1 MGHNAKL
8 FALPVAEDV
17 NVRGA
22 IVVAVAEEW
31 GSKYKNCVKLVIFWY
46 SNYNRNQVSL
56 SNKILLPRFS
66 ILHILWQ
73 LCFTRSE
80 SPVAHLMYEKRPL
93 EGPFPNWFQEL
104 SHILFLIASLSV
116 AEIRDP

>member
-1 MGHNAKL
+1 MILFYQNYLSKLPEGAGVGGLGVVDVVFVVVAVVAVGLEVSSKTKNWKFDIFSSLMNKKLLIMGHNAKL

-46 SNYNRNQVSL
+46 SN
-56 SNKILLPRFS
+56 
-66 ILHILWQ
+66 
-73 LCFTRSE
+73 
-80 SPVAHLMYEKRPL
+80 
-93 EGPFPNWFQEL
+93 
-104 SHILFLIASLSV
+104 
-116 AEIRDP
+116 